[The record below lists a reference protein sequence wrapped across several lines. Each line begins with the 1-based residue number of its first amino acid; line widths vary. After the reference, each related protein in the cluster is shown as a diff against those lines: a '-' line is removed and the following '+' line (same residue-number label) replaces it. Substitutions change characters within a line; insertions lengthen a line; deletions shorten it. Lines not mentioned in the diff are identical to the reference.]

1 MTYQRGILR
10 KTAFTKDNSQK
21 MAVTKDFKVRK
32 IKYQRH
38 RIAVPFSF
46 SLLHYPP
53 PRGSSSLAC
62 FFSSPSHFSRL
73 LSKAVFPFPDAMAVF
88 LPVDHNSMPGVWGNK
103 FCLRVIFLIWV
114 CKTPTVSFK
123 ERHRDPLRQ
132 IHLSRAVPAPF
143 FKALPRFCTLQIFT
157 YYNTYVLSSRHLRQM
172 APWQKQPLRKENTP
186 LEPAGKVLNVRSKKQ
201 AKEE

>member
-1 MTYQRGILR
+1 MCT
-10 KTAFTKDNSQK
+10 
-21 MAVTKDFKVRK
+21 
-32 IKYQRH
+32 
-38 RIAVPFSF
+38 
-46 SLLHYPP
+46 
-53 PRGSSSLAC
+53 
-62 FFSSPSHFSRL
+62 
-73 LSKAVFPFPDAMAVF
+73 
-88 LPVDHNSMPGVWGNK
+88 
-103 FCLRVIFLIWV
+103 
-114 CKTPTVSFK
+114 TPTVSFK

-201 AKEE
+201 AKEEYHSAGALCQNDCIFASISIPTFSAFPTAPKNFFVTLGMRLVF